1 MHLVFCVIRLAV
13 TQAWIA
19 LETEHLRIVSFKKI
33 DIFEKN
39 RVYKNVMLIFR
50 NRVVQEKVVAH
61 RIVYQPAKL
70 LDQANIQHGVA
81 DCCDH
86 LAS

>member
-1 MHLVFCVIRLAV
+1 
-13 TQAWIA
+13 
-19 LETEHLRIVSFKKI
+19 
-33 DIFEKN
+33 
-39 RVYKNVMLIFR
+39 MLIFR